1 MSNVHREKT
10 NYDYTMEELAD
21 ESLYTIKN
29 RCFLCEIRIENN
41 WNYFTHYGNCCMVC
55 SIRVSKIAS
64 KYKSDKEKQ
73 REALLE
79 LEERRR
85 LVKSGKLKKQV

>member
-21 ESLYTIKN
+21 KSLYTIKN
-29 RCFLCEIRIENN
+29 RCFLCEIKINNN
-41 WNYFTHYGNCCMVC
+41 WGYFTQYGNCCVVC
-55 SIRVSKIAS
+55 SERVSKVSS
-64 KYKSDKEKQ
+64 KYKGNQEKI